1 MIGKMFMST
10 GAVILAFALEA
21 GSSSDPTKIIF
32 DTDMYTDF
40 DDVGALACLHA
51 LADEGKCEILATVS
65 STRGTPSVG
74 VCQAINAWYGR
85 GDIPVGAPREI
96 GITVPET
103 PRYAYPIYQRLVGE
117 RPECFQSSDDAPDA
131 NAVYR
136 RVLAGQPDGSVT
148 VCSVGF
154 MTNLRRLLETRGDE
168 FSPLSGKELVARK
181 VRAWYAMAC
190 RYPDGKEYNSSRDA
204 ESSRIVLR
212 DWPTPVYFV
221 DWWLGGAVR
230 CGVPV
235 SKVSCERSPVA
246 RVFREALKD
255 FGETEKGHPAW
266 DQVTVL
272 AAVGGMGE
280 DFGAERGRFRITGA
294 DGRND
299 WTADRDGLH
308 RRLYALTP
316 VRELAHRI
324 DELMARTPRAVS
336 KENKE
341 RK

>member
-1 MIGKMFMST
+1 MIRKMFIST
-10 GAVILAFALEA
+10 GAAILASALSA

-96 GITVPET
+96 GITAPET

-131 NAVYR
+131 NVVYR
-136 RVLAGQPDGSVT
+136 HILAGQPDGSVT

-154 MTNLRRLLETRGDE
+154 LTNLRRLLETQGDE
-168 FSPLSGKELVARK
+168 FSPLSGKDLVARK

-190 RYPDGKEYNSSRDA
+190 RYPEGMECNSSQDA

-212 DWPTPVYFV
+212 DWPTQVYFV

-235 SKVSCERSPVA
+235 SKVSCERNPVA
-246 RVFREALKD
+246 RVFREALKG
-255 FGETEKGHPAW
+255 FGETEKGHPVW

-272 AAVGGMGE
+272 AAVLGWE
-280 DFGAERGRFRITGA
+280 SHFGVERGRFRIVDA
-294 DGRND
+294 DGRNA
-299 WTADRDGLH
+299 WTADRSGLH
-308 RRLYALTP
+308 GRLFAKTP
-316 VRELAHRI
+316 VKDIGQII
-324 DELMARTPRAVS
+324 DDLMVRLPVCKIARTGR
-336 KENKE
+336 
-341 RK
+341 